1 MFKRFT
7 LDESVSG
14 QSQIKSSLQ
23 RSIRAKILEQIPAIE
38 PYLEDVLPKK
48 DKMVLAKVAGHV
60 NVVCSPS
67 SEPLFF
73 NVRDGPYCPT
83 LRLLARYP
91 LLLPR
96 MCVDDGAIRHV
107 MQGADVMVPGL
118 KSTRAAMDEVPE
130 GAVVGIYGGTDK
142 AHPLAVG
149 QALMG
154 TTAIR
159 TVGKGVGIENW
170 HYLSDGLWK
179 CPTLS

>member
-7 LDESVSG
+7 VDESVSG

-23 RSIRAKILEQIPAIE
+23 RTIRAKILEQIPAIE
-38 PYLEDVLPKK
+38 PYFEDILPKK
-48 DKMVLAKVAGHV
+48 DKMVLAKVAGHI

-67 SEPLFF
+67 AEPLFF

-83 LRLLARYP
+83 LRLLAKYP
-91 LLLPR
+91 CLLPR

-118 KSTRAAMDEVPE
+118 KSPRAAIDDVPRE
-130 GAVVGIYGGTDK
+130 AVVGVYGPGKD
-142 AHPLAVG
+142 HPLAVG
-149 QALMG
+149 QALLA
-154 TTAIR
+154 TSAIR
-159 TVGKGVGIENW
+159 TADKGVGIENW
-170 HYLSDGLWK
+170 HFLSDGLWK